1 MTKFK
6 KRPGKEADNFIQGA
20 NKKSGRLETLTIR
33 IRPEY
38 LERLRALSYLKRNL
52 SQRDIIETALD
63 QYFRD
68 HKADLERAE
77 KLFQSI
83 EQ

>member
-1 MTKFK
+1 MSKFK
-6 KRPGKEADNFIQGA
+6 KRPQSKEIDQFISGVKKPGK
-20 NKKSGRLETLTIR
+20 LETLTIR

-38 LERLRALSYLKRNL
+38 LERLRALSYLKRNT

-63 QYFRD
+63 WYFD
-68 HKADLERAE
+68 QHKDDLKKAE
-77 KLFQSI
+77 KLYQSI